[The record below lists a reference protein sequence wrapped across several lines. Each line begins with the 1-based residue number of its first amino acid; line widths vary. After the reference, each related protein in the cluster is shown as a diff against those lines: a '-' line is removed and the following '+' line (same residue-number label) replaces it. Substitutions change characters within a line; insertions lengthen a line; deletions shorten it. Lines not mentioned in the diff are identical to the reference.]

1 MDSSRP
7 LFRERDQSRR
17 NMFLAQSNKSED
29 FKTQKLGLEEN
40 PYAIRKTVTTVD
52 RQKFDNE
59 KVSAAATDR
68 RKQY

>member
-7 LFRERDQSRR
+7 LFRERNQSRR

-59 KVSAAATDR
+59 KVNAAAADR

>member
-40 PYAIRKTVTTVD
+40 PYAIRKTMD
-52 RQKFDNE
+52 PQKFDNE

>member
-1 MDSSRP
+1 M
-7 LFRERDQSRR
+7 
-17 NMFLAQSNKSED
+17 AQSNKSED

>member
-1 MDSSRP
+1 
-7 LFRERDQSRR
+7 
-17 NMFLAQSNKSED
+17 MFLAQSNKSED

-59 KVSAAATDR
+59 KVNAAAADR

>member
-1 MDSSRP
+1 
-7 LFRERDQSRR
+7 
-17 NMFLAQSNKSED
+17 MFLAQSNKSED

-40 PYAIRKTVTTVD
+40 PYAIRKTKD
-52 RQKFDNE
+52 PQKFDNE